1 MEEFSIDL
9 EKLKLK
15 PEDDVNA
22 VRINIIVQAIKE
34 NKRAII
40 ENMRAIQQLEDDLK
54 DGGSLFDRV
63 MKSIDEEDR
72 RRR

>member
-1 MEEFSIDL
+1 NHPKDEH
-9 EKLKLK
+9 K

-40 ENMRAIQQLEDDLK
+40 ENRELTRDILK
-54 DGGSLFDRV
+54 SLG
-63 MKSIDEEDR
+63 IDSEER
-72 RRR
+72 LRELME